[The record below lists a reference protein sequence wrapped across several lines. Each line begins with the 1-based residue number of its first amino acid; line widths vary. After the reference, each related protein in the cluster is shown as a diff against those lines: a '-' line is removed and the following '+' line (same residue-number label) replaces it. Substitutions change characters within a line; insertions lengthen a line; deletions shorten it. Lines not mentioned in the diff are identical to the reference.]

1 MSPIKLGEPA
11 QPFRP
16 ILATEPRTIRAV
28 AIGSENRMLTRTAR
42 RWSALVGAGLLAASG
57 CATTSESA
65 PVAAV
70 HQLRAHAAEAPTI
83 QLAAY
88 TELTSTPS
96 IPAATPFA
104 GLDTLSAEAV
114 VNETLARNPTLAE
127 RRAAWEAASARPAQ
141 ASALDDPMF
150 TGSFGPGTFGSND
163 VNFAYIVQLSQKFPY
178 PGKRQLRGAAAAAD
192 ARAAG
197 NELADVSLQLVE
209 AARAAFYD
217 YYLADR
223 ALTVNAEGQRLLGE
237 FRNNAKSRYENAQ
250 APEQDVLQADVEIGR
265 LKEREQTLRRMR
277 NVAAARIN
285 TLIHASATAPLP
297 PPPAQLD
304 KPTALPPLDALIPTA
319 IANRPDLRALA
330 DRVAADR
337 ARFALAGKEFYPDFT
352 PFAAYNRFMGNRP
365 PGLPLAYSIGVSM
378 NLPVYKGRLN
388 AALAEARAKLAQREA
403 ELARQTD
410 QAAFQVREAY
420 ERAVESA
427 RIVRLYE
434 DRILRDARRN
444 VQSAQPAYVTG
455 KIPFLTLV
463 ETERLEVGLRDRYY
477 QAIAD
482 YHARR
487 AALER
492 AVGGSVT
499 PQGDQEDT
507 SPNSRSRSRSNS
519 SP

>member
-1 MSPIKLGEPA
+1 M
-11 QPFRP
+11 R
-16 ILATEPRTIRAV
+16 RRA
-28 AIGSENRMLTRTAR
+28 AR
-42 RWSALVGAGLLAASG
+42 RWSALAGAGLLAASG
-57 CATTSESA
+57 CATTTESA
-65 PVAAV
+65 PAVAV
-70 HQLRAHAAEAPTI
+70 RQLLAHAAESPTI
-83 QLAAY
+83 QPAAY
-88 TELTSTPS
+88 TEPAPAPAA
-96 IPAATPFA
+96 PAATPFA
-104 GLDTLSAEAV
+104 GLATLSAEAV
-114 VNETLARNPTLAE
+114 VGEVLARNPTLAE

-141 ASALDDPMF
+141 VSALDDPMF

-163 VNFAYIVQLSQKFPY
+163 VNFAYLVQLSQKVPY

-197 NELADVSLQLVE
+197 NDLADVSLQLVE

-223 ALTVNAEGQRLLGE
+223 ALTVNAEGQRLLTE
-237 FRNNAKSRYENAQ
+237 FRNNARSRYENGQ

-285 TLIHASATAPLP
+285 TLMHASATAPLP
-297 PPPAQLD
+297 PPLEQLD
-304 KPTALPPLDALIPTA
+304 KPAELPAVDALIQTA
-319 IANRPDLRALA
+319 VASRPDLRALA

-352 PFAAYNRFMGNRP
+352 PFAAYNRFMGNSSP
-365 PGLPLAYSIGVSM
+365 HYPLAYSVGVSM

-388 AALAEARAKLAQREA
+388 AALAEARARLAQREA

-420 ERAVESA
+420 ERAAESA
-427 RIVRLYE
+427 RVVRLYE
-434 DRILRDARRN
+434 ERILRDARRN

-463 ETERLEVGLRDRYY
+463 ETERLEVNLRDRYY
-477 QAIAD
+477 QALAD

-492 AVGGSVT
+492 AVGG
-499 PQGDQEDT
+499 PIAAAK
-507 SPNSRSRSRSNS
+507 P
-519 SP
+519 